1 MKALALQWVRDL
13 KPHLAPEKGDKLE
26 ALVAAV
32 PDRDTMLHGDCHT
45 NNVMLQGEE
54 ALIIDLDTLCV
65 GHPLFELASM
75 HMAYVGFGELN
86 PEAVNAFL
94 RLPAATAQ
102 LIWRKSLE
110 GYLGCGGEGANQVEE
125 KAMVLGY
132 ARLMPSGALAL
143 RPGGGL
149 DIWAPGSGGGQV
161 AMMRRTLPGS
171 GWTACWSRWTA

>member
-1 MKALALQWVRDL
+1 MYKRQELALQWVRDL

-26 ALVAAV
+26 ALVAAA
-32 PDRDTMLHGDCHT
+32 PDRDTLLHGDCHT

-86 PEAVNAFL
+86 PEAVSAFL
-94 RLPAATAQ
+94 RLPAATAR

-110 GYLGCGGEGANQVEE
+110 GYLGRGGEGANHVEE
-125 KAMVLGY
+125 KADVYKRQG
-132 ARLMPSGALAL
+132 
-143 RPGGGL
+143 
-149 DIWAPGSGGGQV
+149 
-161 AMMRRTLPGS
+161 
-171 GWTACWSRWTA
+171 